1 MHKKIVFILTIL
13 TVFLFLGIRI
23 RYQTEPSSSLFYFIY
38 SDISNFHKINWE
50 EIDYLKSWTF
60 VSFEMILGILFLIG
74 SSFLK
79 NKIWILLSSL
89 ILFGIWLKNYI
100 LYGGIMD
107 GDLYLKSSIYFLV
120 SLFFLNIFNLFFRK
134 NKIP

>member
-23 RYQTEPSSSLFYFIY
+23 AYNFSWGTSLFTFIKVDLLHLNQVVWKEMNY
-38 SDISNFHKINWE
+38 W
-50 EIDYLKSWTF
+50 KSWAF
-60 VSFEMILGILFLIG
+60 VSYEIVLVLIFLFI
-74 SSFLK
+74 SSFFK

-89 ILFGIWLKNYI
+89 LLLAIWLKNYI

-107 GDLYLKSSIYFLV
+107 GDLYLKSSIYFLI
-120 SLFFLNIFNLFFRK
+120 SLVLLNVYNIFFRK
-134 NKIP
+134 NTIP